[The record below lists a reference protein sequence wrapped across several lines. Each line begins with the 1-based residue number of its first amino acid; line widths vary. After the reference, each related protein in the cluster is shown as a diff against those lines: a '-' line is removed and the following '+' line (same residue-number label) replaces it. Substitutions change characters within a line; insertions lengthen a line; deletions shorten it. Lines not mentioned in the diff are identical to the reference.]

1 MIADAFQTVLG
12 CNVEIRMN
20 LVISACSPPK
30 SARAA
35 ASHFFGLF
43 SCSRRMLHKS
53 YLTSITDSECEKHAV
68 TNSLRSCQGNVLR
81 ARSVRSSANASS
93 RMSSASDQGDVYSV
107 MCTPHM
113 PPDDKRPEHDTDV
126 LCWRRTPLSKDQ
138 GETPNNKSSRLI
150 GRVLPCT
157 AAG

>member
-1 MIADAFQTVLG
+1 MFSSGSSVAIAKLEFYTPQHVARAEKSWKMIADSFQSVLG

-35 ASHFFGLF
+35 GRLFSGLF

-53 YLTSITDSECEKHAV
+53 TYLTSINDSDHSPEV

-93 RMSSASDQGDVYSV
+93 RMSSASDQGDAYSV

-113 PPDDKRPEHDTDV
+113 PQDDKR
-126 LCWRRTPLSKDQ
+126 
-138 GETPNNKSSRLI
+138 
-150 GRVLPCT
+150 
-157 AAG
+157 

>member
-1 MIADAFQTVLG
+1 MAIAELEFYTPQHVTRAEKSWKTIADSFQTVLG
-12 CNVEIRMN
+12 CNVEIRIN
-20 LVISACSPPK
+20 LVISECSPPK

-35 ASHFFGLF
+35 GRLFSGLF

-53 YLTSITDSECEKHAV
+53 YLTTITDSDHHSPEV

-93 RMSSASDQGDVYSV
+93 RMSSASDQGDVYSA

-113 PPDDKRPEHDTDV
+113 PPGDKRY
-126 LCWRRTPLSKDQ
+126 KD
-138 GETPNNKSSRLI
+138 GNVDFYFNVKLF
-150 GRVLPCT
+150 
-157 AAG
+157 